1 MVPDGQLQGEPTS
14 PMHRLQLGESTFQG
28 REAFDDRSI
37 ALDAGGISVMHRF
50 GHNPGGVMNVVH
62 GSAANRSWRLRRQEA
77 EGLPPWSFSSCTYC
91 TVILR
96 GLTVSAFGNVTVKI
110 PWSIFAVIFVESID
124 GASS

>member
-50 GHNPGGVMNVVH
+50 DHNPGGVMNVVH

-77 EGLPPWSFSSCTYC
+77 EGLPPRVVFFVHLLHSDLARFD
-91 TVILR
+91 
-96 GLTVSAFGNVTVKI
+96 GFGF
-110 PWSIFAVIFVESID
+110 W
-124 GASS
+124 